1 MARIAAA
8 LAPGPLERATR
19 NAVTAYVLALVA
31 LPLLALV
38 HAGFRQGLQEF
49 TSAITAP
56 VAVQALWLTAWT
68 GLLVGALDLV
78 LGTASAWVLVRYR
91 FPGRQVLSALV
102 DLPFAV
108 PTLVAGVMIGVLY
121 GRNSW
126 AGRAFEHF
134 GVSIMFAPP
143 AIVMVLLFVTLPF
156 VIRAVEPVLLEIDP
170 AEEEAARVLGAGP
183 LRIFRS
189 VYLPAIL
196 PAALSGAIRALGR
209 ALGEFGS
216 VVVVAGNIP
225 WKTLTAPVYVFG
237 EIESGSPLSAAS
249 LSLVMLAAALLLHA
263 AARVIEERAGVSRA

>member
-19 NAVTAYVLALVA
+19 NAVTVYVLALVA

-38 HAGFRQGLQEF
+38 HAGFSQGLREF
-49 TSAITAP
+49 FAAFEAP
-56 VAVQALWLTAWT
+56 VAREALWLTAWT
-68 GLLVGALDLV
+68 GLLVGAIDLV

-91 FPGRQVLSALV
+91 FPGRQVISALV

-126 AGRAFEHF
+126 TGTTFERF
-134 GVSIMFAPP
+134 GIEIMFAPP
-143 AIVMVLLFVTLPF
+143 AIVLSLLFVTLPF

-189 VYLPAIL
+189 VYLPAIM

-237 EIESGSPLSAAS
+237 EIESGAPLSAAAIS
-249 LSLVMLAAALLLHA
+249 LLMLAAALLLHA

>member
-19 NAVTAYVLALVA
+19 NAVTVYVLALVA

-38 HAGFRQGLQEF
+38 HAGFSQGLREF
-49 TSAITAP
+49 FAAFEAP
-56 VAVQALWLTAWT
+56 VAREALWLTAWT
-68 GLLVGALDLV
+68 GLLVGVIDLV

-91 FPGRQVLSALV
+91 FPGRQVISALV

-126 AGRAFEHF
+126 AGTTFERF
-134 GVSIMFAPP
+134 GIEIMFAPP
-143 AIVMVLLFVTLPF
+143 AIVLALLFVTLPF

-189 VYLPAIL
+189 VYLPAIM
-196 PAALSGAIRALGR
+196 PAAISGAIRALGR

-237 EIESGSPLSAAS
+237 EIESGAPLSAAAIS
-249 LSLVMLAAALLLHA
+249 LLMLAAALLLHA

>member
-19 NAVTAYVLALVA
+19 NAVSAYLLALVA

-38 HAGFRQGLQEF
+38 HAGFKQGL
-49 TSAITAP
+49 SAFVAAIQHP
-56 VAVQALWLTAWT
+56 VAVEALWLTTWT
-68 GLLVGALDLV
+68 GLLVGVLDLL
-78 LGTASAWVLVRYR
+78 LGTATAWVLVRYR

-121 GRNSW
+121 GQGSW
-126 AGRAFEHF
+126 GGAAFERW
-134 GVSIMFAPP
+134 GVEIMFAPP
-143 AIVMVLLFVTLPF
+143 AIVLVLLFVTLPF

-196 PAALSGAIRALGR
+196 PSALSGAIRALGR

-237 EIESGSPLSAAS
+237 EIESGEPLSAAA
-249 LSLVMLAAALLLHA
+249 LSLVMLAAALLLHGV
-263 AARVIEERAGVSRA
+263 ARVIEARAGVSRA

>member
-19 NAVTAYVLALVA
+19 NAVAVYLLALVA

-38 HAGFRQGLQEF
+38 HAGFSQGLGEF
-49 TSAITAP
+49 FAAFEAP
-56 VAVQALWLTAWT
+56 VAREALWLTAWT
-68 GLLVGALDLV
+68 GLLVGVIDLV

-91 FPGRQVLSALV
+91 FPGRQVISALV

-121 GRNSW
+121 GRSSW
-126 AGRAFEHF
+126 AGATFERF
-134 GVSIMFAPP
+134 GIEIMFAPP
-143 AIVMVLLFVTLPF
+143 AIVLSLLFVTLPF

-189 VYLPAIL
+189 VYLPAIM

-237 EIESGSPLSAAS
+237 EIESGAPLSAAAIS
-249 LSLVMLAAALLLHA
+249 LLMLAAALLLHG

>member
-19 NAVTAYVLALVA
+19 NAVAVYLLALVA
-31 LPLLALV
+31 LPLVALV
-38 HAGFRQGLQEF
+38 HAGFSQGLREF
-49 TSAITAP
+49 FAAFEAP
-56 VAVQALWLTAWT
+56 VAREALWLTAWT
-68 GLLVGALDLV
+68 GLIVGAINLV

-91 FPGRQVLSALV
+91 FPGRQVVSALV

-126 AGRAFEHF
+126 AGSTFERF
-134 GVSIMFAPP
+134 GIEIMFAPP
-143 AIVMVLLFVTLPF
+143 AIILSLLFVTLPF

-237 EIESGSPLSAAS
+237 EIESGAPLSAAAIS
-249 LSLVMLAAALLLHA
+249 LLMLAAALLLHA
-263 AARVIEERAGVSRA
+263 VARVIEERAGVSRA

>member
-1 MARIAAA
+1 MGKIAAA
-8 LAPGPLERATR
+8 LAPGALERATR
-19 NAVTAYVLALVA
+19 NGVNAYILALVA

-38 HAGFRQGLQEF
+38 HAGFAQGLGEF
-49 TSAITAP
+49 ASAIEAP
-56 VAVQALWLTAWT
+56 VAREALWLTTWT
-68 GLLVGALDLV
+68 GLLVGAIDLV
-78 LGTASAWVLVRYR
+78 LGTASAWVLVRHR
-91 FPGRQVLSALV
+91 FPGRQVISALV

-121 GRNSW
+121 GRNSL
-126 AGRAFEHF
+126 AGSAFEHF
-134 GVSIMFAPP
+134 GISIMFAPP
-143 AIVMVLLFVTLPF
+143 AIVLVLLFVTLPF

-225 WKTLTAPVYVFG
+225 WKTLTAPVFVFG
-237 EIESGSPLSAAS
+237 EIESGAPLSAAAIS
-249 LSLVMLAAALLLHA
+249 LLMLAAALALHGT
-263 AARVIEERAGVSRA
+263 ARAIEVRAGVARG

>member
-121 GRNSW
+121 GRQSW
-126 AGRAFEHF
+126 AGATFERF
-134 GVSIMFAPP
+134 GVEIMFAPP
-143 AIVMVLLFVTLPF
+143 AIVIVLLFVTLPF

>member
-19 NAVTAYVLALVA
+19 NGVAVYVLALVA
-31 LPLLALV
+31 LPLAALV
-38 HAGFRQGLQEF
+38 HAGFSQGLREF
-49 TSAITAP
+49 FAAFEAP
-56 VAVQALWLTAWT
+56 VAREALWLTAWT
-68 GLLVGALDLV
+68 GLLVGVINLV

-91 FPGRQVLSALV
+91 FPGRQVISALV

-121 GRNSW
+121 GRDSW
-126 AGRAFEHF
+126 AGTTFERF
-134 GVSIMFAPP
+134 GIEIMFAPP
-143 AIVMVLLFVTLPF
+143 AIVLSLLFVTLPF

-196 PAALSGAIRALGR
+196 PAALSGGIRALGR

-237 EIESGSPLSAAS
+237 EIESGAPLSAAAIS
-249 LSLVMLAAALLLHA
+249 LLMLAAALLLHA

>member
-8 LAPGPLERATR
+8 LLPGPLERATR
-19 NAVTAYVLALVA
+19 NAVNVYVLVLVA
-31 LPLLALV
+31 LPLLALI
-38 HAGFRQGLQEF
+38 HAGFAQGLGELAA
-49 TSAITAP
+49 AIKTP
-56 VAVQALWLTAWT
+56 VALHALWLTAWT
-68 GLLVGALDLV
+68 GLLVSVIDLV
-78 LGTASAWVLVRYR
+78 LGTASAWVLVRQR

-121 GRNSW
+121 GRTSW
-126 AGRAFEHF
+126 AGTAIEHF
-134 GVSIMFAPP
+134 GIQIMFAPP
-143 AIVMVLLFVTLPF
+143 AIVLVLLFVTLPF

-225 WKTLTAPVYVFG
+225 WKTLTAPVFVYG
-237 EIESGSPLSAAS
+237 EIESGAPLSAAAI
-249 LSLVMLAAALLLHA
+249 SLVMLAAALALHA
-263 AARVIEERAGVSRA
+263 TARVIEQRAGVARG